1 MACLPVRPQA
11 PAAAREDVAAI
22 LPARVH
28 ASQVHAATA
37 TTAIPL
43 ASGCL
48 EGGYNLTAGNMHTHH
63 LPQAPWGGGA
73 EAQQLGE
80 EEEEDFWSTE
90 GGSGSLSSSGDQLVK
105 LEAASRRCCTC
116 ATSSEASAWAAS

>member
-1 MACLPVRPQA
+1 MARLLVHPQA
-11 PAAAREDVAAI
+11 PAAAGEDVAAL

-28 ASQVHAATA
+28 ARPVHAGTTA
-37 TTAIPL
+37 TTCSL
-43 ASGCL
+43 ASLRLSGRNNITDPAPSAL
-48 EGGYNLTAGNMHTHH
+48 GRGREGA
-63 LPQAPWGGGA
+63 A
-73 EAQQLGE
+73 E
-80 EEEEDFWSTE
+80 EEEEDDFWSTE